1 MSLPTII
8 LLAVLLVGVLIAVR
22 YLGQYREEREG
33 TPEAV
38 ELCEVTGSTCFG
50 GEYCHVHRHLK
61 AERNLPRYF
70 EDEELDRFRGRKP
83 EDFTE
88 EEALEWKEVLS
99 TLRPKEVVE
108 WVGSIHRRGLHIPAQ
123 LRPQL
128 KSLLSLS

>member
-1 MSLPTII
+1 MSLPTVI
-8 LLAVLLVGVLIAVR
+8 LLAVLLAGVLAAMR
-22 YLGQYREEREG
+22 YLGKYREEKEG

-38 ELCEVTGSTCFG
+38 ELCGVTGSACYG

-61 AERNLPRYF
+61 AERNLPAYF
-70 EDEELDRFRGRKP
+70 EDEELDRYRGRKP
-83 EDFTE
+83 EDFSDD
-88 EEALEWKEVLS
+88 EAREWEEVLT

-128 KSLLSLS
+128 KSALSMD